1 MTDINRADGRR
12 AFTGQPP
19 LTQAPPV
26 IEPGERE
33 HLLACVELLF
43 FAYRD
48 FTGDPDAVLEQY
60 GFGRAH
66 HRVLHFV
73 HRNPGLRVARL
84 LDILKITKQSLARV
98 LKQLLDE
105 GFISQKTGPDDRR
118 ERLLFTTTK
127 GTKLAEKLASL
138 QLQRVALALEGAGPE
153 GADAALRFLLGMIG
167 EPERAQVES
176 LISAASAAR
185 PLTPRL
191 AAAKSATSPKNGGGT
206 P

>member
-1 MTDINRADGRR
+1 MTDINRSTTRR
-12 AFTGQPP
+12 NAPP
-19 LTQAPPV
+19 EPAPQAPGVETFDPS
-26 IEPGERE
+26 GRE

-48 FTGDPDAVLEQY
+48 FTGDPDALLEQY

-105 GFISQKTGPDDRR
+105 GFITQKTGPEDRR
-118 ERLLFTTTK
+118 ERLLYATTK
-127 GTKLAEKLASL
+127 GMRLAEKLASL
-138 QLQRVALALEGAGPE
+138 QLQRVAAALDGAGPD
-153 GADAALRFLLGMIG
+153 GAASARRFLLGMIG
-167 EPERAQVES
+167 EAERAQIEA
-176 LISAASAAR
+176 LIMPGR
-185 PLTPRL
+185 NTP
-191 AAAKSATSPKNGGGT
+191 SSPGVRN